1 MSRKSGI
8 PLSSFPLKNEDPA
21 LLLRRIYAYLIRHR
35 LFKPIDVDNL
45 QPISPQPDAFE
56 RICIDENTKRT
67 LRSAVHGHFSR
78 SGMRTELSSFASA
91 VGGKRRGL
99 VILIQGPP
107 GTGKTATVE
116 TIAQAYN
123 KPLSRLGGN
132 VFNREMNDAAVMFE
146 LAKAWDCPL
155 LLDEADVFLSK
166 EAKQDSNFNH
176 QVIGMYRAL
185 SQHPVLTKCQ
195 NFSVF

>member
-8 PLSSFPLKNEDPA
+8 PLSSFPLKNEDLA

-99 VILIQGPP
+99 VILIPGPP
-107 GTGKTATVE
+107 GTA
-116 TIAQAYN
+116 
-123 KPLSRLGGN
+123 KPPPSRPSPRHTTSPCSGLE
-132 VFNREMNDAAVMFE
+132 EM
-146 LAKAWDCPL
+146 
-155 LLDEADVFLSK
+155 S
-166 EAKQDSNFNH
+166 ST
-176 QVIGMYRAL
+176 GR
-185 SQHPVLTKCQ
+185 
-195 NFSVF
+195 